1 MSDKYNT
8 KQNEKELKSYIT
20 KDEQSKNSKKETP
33 KKIIKFKEKNNK
45 KTKEKLEND
54 SFNGEKNCKLKDALN
69 IEIVKTEKILVN
81 KKTKLRKVAEKIVAL
96 RPMKI
101 PLKKKKIYNAIL
113 SKNFEK
119 NEKFETYPKTFVKKK
134 KKKL

>member
-33 KKIIKFKEKNNK
+33 KKIIKFNK

-81 KKTKLRKVAEKIVAL
+81 KKTKLRKVAEKNSGSETNEN
-96 RPMKI
+96 
-101 PLKKKKIYNAIL
+101 PLKKKK
-113 SKNFEK
+113 
-119 NEKFETYPKTFVKKK
+119 KKYIM
-134 KKKL
+134 LF

>member
-54 SFNGEKNCKLKDALN
+54 SFNGE
-69 IEIVKTEKILVN
+69 
-81 KKTKLRKVAEKIVAL
+81 
-96 RPMKI
+96 
-101 PLKKKKIYNAIL
+101 
-113 SKNFEK
+113 
-119 NEKFETYPKTFVKKK
+119 
-134 KKKL
+134 